1 LLYSGSPE
9 YNSRSTA
16 ASSWKTEN
24 IMKNGEGWEAFC
36 HIWIASYK
44 SRLRH
49 LLHYDE
55 WRICGTWNSR
65 CVDSVI
71 VRWTDNDSIFVLR

>member
-1 LLYSGSPE
+1 MAPGATQGKILTMSGNSLLQSLYSASLE

-16 ASSWKTEN
+16 ASSWKKME
-24 IMKNGEGWEAFC
+24 KDGKLLC

-49 LLHYDE
+49 LLRSDK
-55 WRICGTWNSR
+55 
-65 CVDSVI
+65 
-71 VRWTDNDSIFVLR
+71 